1 MLKTPI
7 RPRDATLRAQSGT
20 SMIEV
25 LISIVI
31 VVLGLLGL
39 AGLQSR
45 AQLAEAESF
54 QRAQAIVLLQDMVD
68 RINSNRKNALSYET
82 PGVGT
87 GGAQADCAALNGAA
101 LDLCEW
107 HNALLGASE
116 SAGGLRVGAMIGARG
131 CVEAID
137 NTMPFQFL
145 VSVVWQGVNPT
156 VAPGTT
162 CGAGQYG
169 DEKTRRALT
178 STIIIGCLQNNTAT
192 GTCITTAAA
201 TPGPAW
207 SP

>member
-1 MLKTPI
+1 MLTLI
-7 RPRDATLRAQSGT
+7 RGHAAARRTQTGT

-87 GGAQADCAALNGAA
+87 GVAEGNCAALNGAA

-107 HNALLGASE
+107 NNALLGASE
-116 SAGGLRVGAMIGARG
+116 SAGGLKVGAMIGARG
-131 CVEAID
+131 CVQAIS
-137 NTMPFQFL
+137 NVMPFEFL
-145 VSVVWQGVNPT
+145 VSVVWQGVNET
-156 VAPGTT
+156 VIPGTA

-169 DEKTRRALT
+169 NERTRRALT
-178 STIIIGCLQNNTAT
+178 STVKIGCLQNNTAT
-192 GTCITTAAA
+192 GVCMTTASA

-207 SP
+207 P

>member
-1 MLKTPI
+1 MLNPI
-7 RPRDATLRAQSGT
+7 QGPGSTCGTQAGT

-45 AQLAEAESF
+45 AQLGEAESF

-87 GGAQADCAALNGAA
+87 GVAEGNCAALNGAA

-107 HNALLGASE
+107 NNALLGASE
-116 SAGGLRVGAMIGARG
+116 SAGGLKVGAMIGARG
-131 CVEAID
+131 CVQVIS

-145 VSVVWQGVNPT
+145 VSVVWQGVNQT
-156 VAPGTT
+156 VIPGTA

-169 DEKTRRALT
+169 DDRTRRALT
-178 STIIIGCLQNNTAT
+178 STVLIGCLQNNTAT
-192 GTCITTAAA
+192 GACITTASAI
-201 TPGPAW
+201 PGPAW
-207 SP
+207 P